1 MDHSHEPESAAHRG
15 REGVDLTR
23 RHISGLAA
31 WALLGGA
38 TVTLGCSSGGGSS
51 PSAPSAGVPPAPAPV
66 PGCPSDATCGL
77 VSVDPDHRAVITAA
91 QLADG
96 GALMLDIQGLAG
108 HNHTVALS
116 AEDVAAIRART
127 RMEKLSSITLG
138 HQHTVIFNA

>member
-1 MDHSHEPESAAHRG
+1 MDLAENAREREAP
-15 REGVDLTR
+15 EGVDQKR
-23 RHISGLAA
+23 RHITRLAA
-31 WALLGGA
+31 LTLLGGA
-38 TVTLGCSSGGGSS
+38 TVTLGGCSSGGGGSS
-51 PSAPSAGVPPAPAPV
+51 PSAPSAGAPPAPPPAPA
-66 PGCPSDATCGL
+66 CPSDATCGV

-108 HNHTVALS
+108 HTHTVALS

-127 RMEKLSSITLG
+127 RVEKLSSITLG